1 MKKNALLL
9 GIMMLITLGCRMSIE
24 MFSPTSTPSP
34 SKTPIPPTPTS
45 STSDFHIFVAIS
57 GLTNENDQL
66 VLQSGDNNTHLFCA
80 TGCPD
85 RSEFVQAI
93 KGVIIVYDGF
103 PITYDQWTATVRIV
117 PPRRY
122 LKGTIEGH
130 IIYKGRS
137 WSCINDEDIDIEQEG
152 QFAYLVAIDP
162 VNYDPAIYAL
172 PPFSC
177 DEDK

>member
-1 MKKNALLL
+1 VEKFALIL
-9 GIMMLITLGCRMSIE
+9 GIMMLFTLGCDISIE
-24 MFSPTSTPSP
+24 MFPPTFTPSP
-34 SKTPIPPTPTS
+34 SKTPIPPAPTL

-66 VLQSGDNNTHLFCA
+66 VLQSGDNETHLFCA

-85 RSEFVQAI
+85 SSEFVQAV

-103 PITYDQWTATVRIV
+103 PITYDQWTVTIRIV

-122 LKGTIEGH
+122 LRGTIEGH
-130 IIYKGRS
+130 IIYKGKS
-137 WSCINDEDIDIEQEG
+137 WSCINYQDIEIEQEG
-152 QFAYLVAIDP
+152 QFAYLASIDP
-162 VNYDPAIYAL
+162 VNYDPSIYAL

>member
-1 MKKNALLL
+1 
-9 GIMMLITLGCRMSIE
+9 
-24 MFSPTSTPSP
+24 
-34 SKTPIPPTPTS
+34 
-45 STSDFHIFVAIS
+45 
-57 GLTNENDQL
+57 
-66 VLQSGDNNTHLFCA
+66 LFCA

-85 RSEFVQAI
+85 RSEFVQAK

-103 PITYDQWTATVRIV
+103 PITYDQWTATIRIV

-152 QFAYLVAIDP
+152 QFAYLAAIDP